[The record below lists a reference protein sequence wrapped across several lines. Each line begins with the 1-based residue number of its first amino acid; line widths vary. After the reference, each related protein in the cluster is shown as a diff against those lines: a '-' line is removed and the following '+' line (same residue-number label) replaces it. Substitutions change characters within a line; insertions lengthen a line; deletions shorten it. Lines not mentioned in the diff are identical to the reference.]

1 MPSNRSD
8 LDLSCPLLQ
17 DDELG
22 SYSPL
27 SHTGFEDEDGETSKK
42 RNVVRGKL
50 KLAWRHHKRRIVV
63 GLSYTAAALLLTLMI
78 LIVIAPKAP
87 KLGGDV
93 PPFNET
99 LAYDPRLEV
108 SS

>member
-1 MPSNRSD
+1 MPSNNSD
-8 LDLSCPLLQ
+8 LDLSRPLLQ

-27 SHTGFEDEDGETSKK
+27 SHTGFDDEETPEK
-42 RNVVRGKL
+42 RNVTHNRL
-50 KLAWRHHKRRIVV
+50 KLIWRQHKRRIVV
-63 GLSYTAAALLLTLMI
+63 GLSYTAVVLLLTLII

-87 KLGGDV
+87 KLGGDI